1 MMTHVF
7 EVIDD
12 AGALRIYAA
21 TFIRREADKL
31 VVLHRGHQLS
41 FALSHIH
48 DWCAVKQDDELSPRG
63 TKPISF
69 LSRDITADR
78 DD

>member
-1 MMTHVF
+1 MTHVF

-31 VVLHRGHQLS
+31 VVLHRGLQMS
-41 FALSHIH
+41 FALSHIR
-48 DWCAVKQDDELSPRG
+48 DWCSVERDDQLPVTEA
-63 TKPISF
+63 KPLSF
-69 LSRDITADR
+69 LSHDITADR